1 MLRIRKNDQVLV
13 IAGKDKGKRGK
24 VIRIIPNN
32 QRAIVEG
39 INLVKKS
46 RRRTQQN
53 QQGGL
58 VEMESPIH
66 VSNIM
71 LIDKKTNEAT
81 RFGISI
87 LKDGTK
93 VRISKKSGEVI

>member
-1 MLRIRKNDQVLV
+1 MLRIRKNDQVM
-13 IAGKDKGKRGK
+13 IMAGKDKGKRGK
-24 VIRIIPNN
+24 VIRIFPETE
-32 QRAIVEG
+32 RAIVEG
-39 INLVKKS
+39 INLVKKA
-46 RRRTQQN
+46 RRRTKQD

-58 VEMESPIH
+58 VDLESPIH
-66 VSNIM
+66 ISNIM
-71 LIDKKTNEAT
+71 LIDKKTNEPA